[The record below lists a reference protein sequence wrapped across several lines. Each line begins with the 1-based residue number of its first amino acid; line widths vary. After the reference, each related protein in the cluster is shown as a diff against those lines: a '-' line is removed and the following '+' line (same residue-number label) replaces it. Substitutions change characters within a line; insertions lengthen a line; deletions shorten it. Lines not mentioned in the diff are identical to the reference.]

1 MATNKI
7 VAIQVQE
14 RQLRKAEAAGIRS
27 PSLLAKWP
35 IIGLLMFLFGG
46 LAFGALTFNLL
57 AQGPLLPL
65 DRTLATALPAI
76 SLKHATLLKP
86 LMDSGYYIGSW
97 GLSLLGILFGLYF
110 ITKRFWQEL
119 AMLTFAM
126 AGESLLFLSISN
138 FIDRV
143 RPPTQIWIILHIP
156 GFPSGHSMASVVL
169 FGFLAYLLVPKI
181 HSAVG
186 KGLAIGVT
194 ILVILFV
201 GFTRVFTAAHYLTDV
216 LAGYAMG
223 IAWSGMVYTL
233 IEIYFQN
240 KRNPHAPKR
249 SLDQQ
254 LGYSR

>member
-7 VAIQVQE
+7 VATHAQE
-14 RQLRKAEAAGIRS
+14 RQLHKVDEMGIRS
-27 PSLLAKWP
+27 PGLLAKWP

-57 AQGPLLPL
+57 AQGPLLQL
-65 DRTLATALPAI
+65 DRTLATVLPAI
-76 SLKHATLLKP
+76 GLKHATLLKP

-97 GLSLLGILFGLYF
+97 ATAILGFLFGIYF
-110 ITKRFWQEL
+110 IVKRFWQEL
-119 AMLTFAM
+119 TMLAVAM
-126 AGESLLFLSISN
+126 AGESLLFWTISS
-138 FIDRV
+138 FFGRA
-143 RPPTQIWIILHIP
+143 RPPTQIWIVLHIP

-181 HSAVG
+181 QSAFG
-186 KGLAIGVT
+186 KGLMVGVT

-233 IEIYFQN
+233 IEMYFQ
-240 KRNPHAPKR
+240 KRR
-249 SLDQQ
+249 SLHTQKT
-254 LGYSR
+254 